1 MLEFFEK
8 ECRMKKNVRE
18 NPTKLEYVLRCFL
31 KVKAICKYKKN
42 AQAQAPT

>member
-8 ECRMKKNVRE
+8 EWNEKKVRE
-18 NPTKLEYVLRCFL
+18 NSTKLEYVLRCFL
-31 KVKAICKYKKN
+31 KVKAICKNKKN